1 MRSIVTALGLLG
13 LLLGTCVTVFFG
25 ILALTPTSPCTGGA
39 TTGSCAYGQ
48 LPFKLALFGPLLT
61 LPVALLATFLRS
73 HGKPRPGWL
82 YAGLAAVVAELVIA
96 LQIAAD

>member
-1 MRSIVTALGLLG
+1 MRTLATVLGLIG
-13 LLLGTCVTVFFG
+13 LLLGTCVAVFFG
-25 ILALTPTSPCTGGA
+25 ILALTPTSPCTAGA
-39 TTGSCAYGQ
+39 TSGTCAYGQ

-82 YAGLAAVVAELVIA
+82 YAGLAAVVAELLIA
-96 LQIAAD
+96 LQVAAD